1 VTVSP
6 SSNRTHA
13 YGSCGSELQSITVV
27 YSRDQSVRL
36 SVTFNFTMYGD
47 STYQMD
53 SFSLEAVIN
62 GQMIDGWWI
71 LPIFKHYKLLIV
83 PMYHVTICAF
93 CPHRHLLINSDSTP
107 SSGRQTV

>member
-1 VTVSP
+1 VFQAKSVTVSP

-47 STYQMD
+47 STYRMD

-71 LPIFKHYKLLIV
+71 LPIFKYHKLLV
-83 PMYHVTICAF
+83 
-93 CPHRHLLINSDSTP
+93 LLYSTCNYLCVL
-107 SSGRQTV
+107 SSSAPADKQ